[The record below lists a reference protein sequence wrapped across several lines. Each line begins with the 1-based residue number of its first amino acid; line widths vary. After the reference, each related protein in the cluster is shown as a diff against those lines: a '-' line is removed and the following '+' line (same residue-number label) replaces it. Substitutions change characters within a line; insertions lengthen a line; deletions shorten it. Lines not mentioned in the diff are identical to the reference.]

1 MIVDLDVF
9 RLIYLVMIQITTIH
23 DIAITRSSK
32 IGEAKNDESMYWY
45 SDLHTCI
52 STTMKRNDRFLMTGS
67 DGMFF
72 FWSGIMKDKK
82 QNLECNQD

>member
-1 MIVDLDVF
+1 MMKVCIDI
-9 RLIYLVMIQITTIH
+9 LIYTLVSQQPWKEL
-23 DIAITRSSK
+23 S
-32 IGEAKNDESMYWY
+32 N
-45 SDLHTCI
+45 LQL
-52 STTMKRNDRFLMTGS
+52 NDRFLMTGS